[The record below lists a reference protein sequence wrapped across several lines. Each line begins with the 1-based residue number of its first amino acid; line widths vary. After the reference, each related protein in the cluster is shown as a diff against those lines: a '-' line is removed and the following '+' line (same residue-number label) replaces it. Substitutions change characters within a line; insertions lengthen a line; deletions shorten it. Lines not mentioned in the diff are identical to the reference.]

1 MSEPGDYREPEGRT
15 TVVTTDGGSGAG
27 MIAGIVIAIAAV
39 AVVLFLFGG
48 NFAGDG
54 VDPTPTA
61 GIEAPKVDAPAAP
74 DVDVDVPNPDVD
86 VEVNPPA
93 NDSPSE

>member
-54 VDPTPTA
+54 
-61 GIEAPKVDAPAAP
+61 K
-74 DVDVDVPNPDVD
+74 
-86 VEVNPPA
+86 
-93 NDSPSE
+93 